1 MEPDPSEKAALR
13 ARLRAERD
21 RIPEEA
27 RRAAARRVED
37 ALFALPRVH
46 AASSLALFSS
56 FGSEI
61 PTEGMAARVLD
72 EGKRLLL
79 PFLTGDGMEMAAVAD
94 LAELEPTSYGPREP
108 RTSRAVDPAVID
120 VIVVPGLAFDRS
132 GNRLGYGGGSY
143 DRYLARLPP
152 DTIRIGIGFDVQV
165 VERLPADEAD
175 ERVDIV
181 VTERGSFECRP
192 VQ

>member
-1 MEPDPSEKAALR
+1 MEPDLSEKAALR
-13 ARLRAERD
+13 ARIRAERD
-21 RIPEEA
+21 RISQEA
-27 RRAAARRVED
+27 RRERARHVEE
-37 ALFALPRVH
+37 ALFALPRVRT
-46 AASSLALFSS
+46 AGGVALFWS

-108 RTSRAVDPAVID
+108 RDRRAVDPAVID
-120 VIVVPGLAFDRS
+120 VIVVPGLAFDRR
-132 GNRLGYGGGSY
+132 GHRLGYGGGRY
-143 DRYLARLPP
+143 DRYLARLRP
-152 DTIRIGIGFDVQV
+152 DASRIGIGFEAQV
-165 VERLPADEAD
+165 VEHLPADDGD
-175 ERVDIV
+175 ERVHIV
-181 VTERGSFECRP
+181 VTERGWLDCRS